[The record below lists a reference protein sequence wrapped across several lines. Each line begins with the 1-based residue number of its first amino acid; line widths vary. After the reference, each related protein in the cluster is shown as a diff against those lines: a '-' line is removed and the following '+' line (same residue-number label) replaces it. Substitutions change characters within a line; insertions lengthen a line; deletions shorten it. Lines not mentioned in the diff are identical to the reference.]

1 MKTIFPDFFFPEDYF
16 HRNYGKKKKQTF
28 DHILAGWGWVGGRE
42 HLLIFLN
49 ILEYQTQKELFL

>member
-1 MKTIFPDFFFPEDYF
+1 MKTIFPDFFFLKIIFIETME
-16 HRNYGKKKKQTF
+16 KKKQTF
-28 DHILAGWGWVGGRE
+28 DHILAGWGRVGGRE